1 MNNIRVSISYIHEFS
16 LFYASA
22 GANSVF
28 IGTTRDM
35 FEGKQV
41 THLSYEAYPDMAI
54 ESMKDIVKTVYLIT

>member
-1 MNNIRVSISYIHEFS
+1 MIDNCFR
-16 LFYASA
+16 A

-35 FEGKQV
+35 FEGSKV

-54 ESMKDIVKTVYLIT
+54 ESMKEIVKTVLISILCFPSS